1 VPQNQKLDYEEK
13 KKLKESKEEK
23 LAQLKKECKE
33 QFNSEKNY
41 SIMMSKKDNEVR
53 NQIMQKFKFKQKKN
67 MELRE
72 YMRKEKDRIIAERSD
87 SEKGQ
92 ASEDDQQKEM

>member
-1 VPQNQKLDYEEK
+1 
-13 KKLKESKEEK
+13 
-23 LAQLKKECKE
+23 
-33 QFNSEKNY
+33 
-41 SIMMSKKDNEVR
+41 
-53 NQIMQKFKFKQKKN
+53 MQKFKFKQKKN

-92 ASEDDQQKEM
+92 ASEDDHQKDLSMTQHSKGGLESIKPSLLNYHKPDKHEVEKKLHQEKVLVK

>member
-1 VPQNQKLDYEEK
+1 MVPQKQKLDYEEK

-23 LAQLKKECKE
+23 LAQLKKECKD

-53 NQIMQKFKFKQKKN
+53 N
-67 MELRE
+67 
-72 YMRKEKDRIIAERSD
+72 
-87 SEKGQ
+87 
-92 ASEDDQQKEM
+92 